1 MVIVNT
7 KKGKV
12 KGVQES
18 DYQLFYGIPYAKP
31 PIGNL
36 RFMGPQPIEPWN
48 DIKEALNFKAIPPQN
63 YVDDPPI
70 GQEESEDCLYLNI
83 WTPQADDKE
92 RPVMFWIHG
101 GGFVIGAGSRKRLN
115 GSKLATLGNVVVV
128 TFNYRLG
135 ALGFLNLPIVTPNLG
150 ILDQVA
156 ALQWVKENIER
167 FGGDPGNI
175 TIFGESAGGMSV
187 GILLTISSAKG
198 LFQKGIIESGAT
210 NPTSFEPN
218 SARQGAEKFVKKL
231 GLKNADINDLQSV
244 PLDKLMKVQKKIAG
258 NIFDLTSNPF
268 RPFID
273 GKIMTEQPIEI
284 IRKGNSSN
292 VPIIIGY
299 NSEELGMIANLLEDS
314 GEVKRKLIMK
324 VIKSQLEKSG
334 ILKGDLD
341 KLIEI
346 YKKEI
351 KKKYPDRDFK
361 YWDFLLSDSMFRIPI
376 LRQLEAHLEYDQ
388 KIYHYIF
395 DYNSP
400 KFGAALHTF
409 EIAFVFGTL
418 GKDMVQDAVV
428 NSKDSMELCN
438 LMMKTW
444 VNFAKT
450 GNPDHEGIPEWKPYD
465 IKNRNTMILSNN
477 PKVISDPDVV
487 LRKAWDDVYNYKK
500 ITED

>member
-7 KKGKV
+7 KKGKI

-18 DYQLFYGIPYAKP
+18 GYQRFYGIPYAKP

-36 RFMGPQPIEPWN
+36 RFMEPQPTDPWN
-48 DIKEALNFKAIPPQN
+48 EIKDASNFKAISPQN

-83 WTPQADDKE
+83 WTPQADDKK

-115 GSKLATLGNVVVV
+115 GSKLATFGNVVVV

-135 ALGFLNLPIVTPNLG
+135 ALGFLNLPSVTPNLG

-156 ALQWVKENIER
+156 ALQWVKENIEK

-187 GILLTISSAKG
+187 GILLTIASTKR
-198 LFQKGIIESGAT
+198 LFQKAIIESGAT
-210 NPTSFEPN
+210 NPNDFEPL

-231 GLKNADINDLQSV
+231 GLKNADIADLQSV
-244 PLDKLMKVQKKIAG
+244 PLDKLMKIQQKIAG
-258 NIFDLTSNPF
+258 NVFDLKSNPF
-268 RPFID
+268 RPFVD
-273 GKIMTEQPIEI
+273 GKIMTEQPIEV
-284 IRKGNSSN
+284 IRKGKSAN
-292 VPIIIGY
+292 VPVIIGY
-299 NSEELGMIANLLEDS
+299 NSEELGMISDLLEDS
-314 GEVKRKLIMK
+314 SEVKRKVIMK

-334 ILKGDLD
+334 ISKKDLN
-341 KLIEI
+341 KLIES
-346 YKKEI
+346 YKKEV
-351 KKKYPDRDFK
+351 KNKCPDKDFK
-361 YWDFLLSDSMFRIPI
+361 YWDFILSDSMFRIPI
-376 LRQLEAHLEYDQ
+376 LHQLEAHLENESN
-388 KIYHYIF
+388 IYHYIF
-395 DYNSP
+395 HYNSP

-418 GKDMVQDAVV
+418 GEDMVQDAVT
-428 NSKDSMELCN
+428 NSKDSLELSN

-444 VNFAKT
+444 VNFARN
-450 GNPDHEGIPEWKPYD
+450 GNPNHEGIPQWKPYD
-465 IKNRNTMILSNN
+465 LKNRNTMILSNDSKIIN
-477 PKVISDPDVV
+477 DPDAV
-487 LRKAWDDVYNYKK
+487 LRKAWDEIV
-500 ITED
+500 

>member
-1 MVIVNT
+1 MVIINT

-18 DYQLFYGIPYAKP
+18 DYQRFYGIPYAKP

-36 RFMGPQPIEPWN
+36 RFLEPQPNDPWN
-48 DIKEALNFKAIPPQN
+48 DIKDASSFKAIPPQN

-70 GQEESEDCLYLNI
+70 GQEESEDCLFLNI
-83 WTPQADDKE
+83 WTPQADDKR

-115 GSKLATLGNVVVV
+115 GSKLASYGDVVVV

-135 ALGFLNLPIVTPNLG
+135 ALGFLNLPNVTPNIG
-150 ILDQVA
+150 ILDQIT
-156 ALQWVKENIER
+156 ALKWVNDNIES
-167 FGGDPGNI
+167 FGGDPQNI

-187 GILLTISSAKG
+187 GILLTISSATG
-198 LFQKGIIESGAT
+198 LYQKAIIESGAT
-210 NPTSFEPN
+210 NPISFEPT

-231 GLKNADINDLQSV
+231 GLKNAEIADLQSV

-258 NIFDLTSNPF
+258 TVFDLTSNPF
-268 RPFID
+268 RPFVD
-273 GKIMTEQPIEI
+273 GAVMTEQPIEI
-284 IRKGNSSN
+284 IRKGNSAN

-324 VIKSQLEKSG
+324 VIKSQLKKSG
-334 ILKGDLD
+334 ISKEDLD
-341 KLIEI
+341 GLIEI
-346 YKKEI
+346 YNREI
-351 KKKYPDRDFK
+351 KKKYHGKEFK
-361 YWDFLLSDSMFRIPI
+361 YWDFILSDSMFRIPI
-376 LRQLEAHLEYDQ
+376 LRQIEAHLENESN
-388 KIYHYIF
+388 IYHYMF
-395 DYNSP
+395 HYNSP

-418 GKDMVQDAVV
+418 GEDMVKDAVV
-428 NSKDSMELCN
+428 NSKDTTELSN

-444 VNFAKT
+444 VNFARN
-450 GNPDHEGIPEWKPYD
+450 GNPNHKGIPKWKPYEL
-465 IKNRNTMILSNN
+465 KNRTTMFLSDK
-477 PKVISDPDVV
+477 PKSINDPDEV
-487 LRKAWDDVYNYKK
+487 LRKAWDD
-500 ITED
+500 II